1 MPSYVVVGASRGLG
15 YEWLRFLSQ
24 DPANTVIGLARTP
37 GPVEAQLAADKI
49 TNVRIVKAD
58 MLDHK
63 SLTIAASEVSKVT
76 NNSLDHLIV
85 NGAYLGLDASFITPT
100 EFIGQED
107 LLRREFIKNLDV
119 NVIGVIHSINA
130 FIPLIR
136 KGTAKK
142 ITVISTGLADLEL
155 AQKANIAFSV
165 LYSST
170 KAATNMV
177 VAKYAAEL
185 KGEGIILLALSP
197 GVVDTATGP
206 PLPEHIPRM
215 QEMGAKFASIYPH
228 FKGPITPAQS
238 VPLMKKV
245 IDNMTTEDSGAFLSH
260 LGSKEW
266 L

>member
-1 MPSYVVVGASRGLG
+1 MPSYVIVGASRGLG

-24 DPANTVIGLARTP
+24 DPANTVVGLARTP
-37 GPVEAQLAADKI
+37 EPVEAQLAADKI

-63 SLTIAASEVSKVT
+63 SLTTAASEVSKIT

-85 NGAYLGLDASFITPT
+85 NGAYLGLEANFMTPT

-107 LLRREFIKNLDV
+107 LLRREFINNLDM
-119 NVIGVIHSINA
+119 NVVGVIYSINA
-130 FIPLIR
+130 FLPLIR
-136 KGTAKK
+136 KGNAKK

-170 KAATNMV
+170 KAATNIV

-185 KGEGIILLALSP
+185 RGEGIILLALSP
-197 GVVDTATGP
+197 GVVNTATSP
-206 PLPEHIPRM
+206 PLPEHVPRM
-215 QEMGAKFASIYPH
+215 QEMGAEFSRFYPH
-228 FKGPITPAQS
+228 FNGPISPAQS
-238 VPLMKKV
+238 VPLQKKV
-245 IDNMTTEDSGAFLSH
+245 IDNMTIDDSGAFLSH

>member
-1 MPSYVVVGASRGLG
+1 MPSYVIVGASRGLG

-24 DPANTVIGLARTP
+24 DPANTVVGLARTP
-37 GPVEAQLAADKI
+37 EAVEAQLAADKI

-63 SLTIAASEVSKVT
+63 SLTIAANEVSKIT
-76 NNSLDHLIV
+76 ENSLDHLIV
-85 NGAYLGLDASFITPT
+85 NGAYLSLEASFITPT
-100 EFIGQED
+100 EFTGQEE
-107 LLRREFIKNLDV
+107 LLRTEFINNLDV
-119 NVIGVIHSINA
+119 NVVGVIYSINA
-130 FIPLIR
+130 FLPLIR
-136 KGTAKK
+136 KGNVKK

-155 AQKANIAFSV
+155 TQKANIAFSV

-170 KAATNMV
+170 KAATNIV

-185 KGEGIILLALSP
+185 RGEGIILLALSP

-215 QEMGAKFASIYPH
+215 QEMGAEFARFYPN
-228 FKGPITPAQS
+228 FKGPISPAES
-238 VPLMKKV
+238 VPLMKNV
-245 IDNMTTEDSGAFLSH
+245 IDNMTVEDSGAFLSH
-260 LGSKEW
+260 LGSKQW

>member
-1 MPSYVVVGASRGLG
+1 MPSYVIVGASRGLG

-24 DPANTVIGLARTP
+24 DPANTVVGLARTP
-37 GPVEAQLAADKI
+37 EAVEAQLAADKI
-49 TNVRIVKAD
+49 TNARIVKAD

-63 SLTIAASEVSKVT
+63 SLTIAANEISKIT
-76 NNSLDHLIV
+76 KNSLDHLIV
-85 NGAYLGLDASFITPT
+85 NGAYLSPEASFITPT
-100 EFIGQED
+100 EFTGQEE
-107 LLRREFIKNLDV
+107 LLRREFINNLDV
-119 NVIGVIHSINA
+119 NVVGVIYSINA

-136 KGTAKK
+136 KGNVKK

-155 AQKANIAFSV
+155 TQKANIAFSV

-170 KAATNMV
+170 KAATNIV

-185 KGEGIILLALSP
+185 RGEGIILLALSP

-215 QEMGAKFASIYPH
+215 QEMGAEFARFYPS
-228 FKGPITPAQS
+228 FKGPISPAES
-238 VPLMKKV
+238 VPLMKNV
-245 IDNMTTEDSGAFLSH
+245 IDNMTVEDSGAFLSH
-260 LGSKEW
+260 LGSKQW